1 MPSPTDFN
9 LSPYYDDF
17 NEDKKFHRILFRP
30 SFAVQA
36 RELTQSQTILQNQVE
51 RFGDHVFK
59 QGAMVIPGQVGFDLE
74 YSSIKLTSKTASALS
89 TYNGTTLT
97 GQTSGVIAEV
107 VGISATD
114 GTDPDTLFIKY
125 NKGGTNNTTVSFTAG
140 ETLNSTALNDL
151 NNPETVV
158 VASTH
163 TGSATSTEKGVY
175 YINGYFVQVDK
186 ATVVLDKYTDTPSYR
201 VGFTLTETF
210 VTPNDD
216 ASINDNAQ
224 GTSNIN
230 APGAHR
236 FKILL
241 TLTKKALAATDDSN
255 FYEIARIENGDIK
268 SMVRTTEYSVL
279 EDTLAR
285 RTFDESGDYVL
296 SNPDLDVREHLVSG
310 NNRGIFS
317 AAEGGLNSKLALGVS
332 PFKAYVNGYEAQQL
346 GTKFVDVDK
355 ARDFDTANNNKARFQ
370 VGNFVFVNNV
380 YNSPDIGFVSGDT
393 QAFKT
398 VNLYDTATAT
408 DGTEQSTVGT
418 TVPQIGRAKS
428 RGFEYVTGTESN
440 DIYPDSAVYKHYL
453 FDVDMYTHINIVDAT
468 TFGLSE
474 VLSGASSGAT
484 GIVQSL
490 STTKSAAATSIS
502 VASPGVVTLNAHG
515 FEEGQQITLS
525 GGNFAIGGSAYTP
538 GIYTVRN
545 TTTNTFELY
554 GQDGT
559 TAQNV
564 TAFTSGPTMTHGVV
578 VLANVKGTFANGEKV
593 TGQFTSNNS
602 NIQQDVRGYKA
613 VSTKEFAD
621 VKQIGMPGSPTY
633 TADTDLTSAYG

>member
-1 MPSPTDFN
+1 
-9 LSPYYDDF
+9 
-17 NEDKKFHRILFRP
+17 
-30 SFAVQA
+30 
-36 RELTQSQTILQNQVE
+36 
-51 RFGDHVFK
+51 
-59 QGAMVIPGQVGFDLE
+59 
-74 YSSIKLTSKTASALS
+74 
-89 TYNGTTLT
+89 
-97 GQTSGVIAEV
+97 
-107 VGISATD
+107 
-114 GTDPDTLFIKY
+114 
-125 NKGGTNNTTVSFTAG
+125 
-140 ETLNSTALNDL
+140 
-151 NNPETVV
+151 
-158 VASTH
+158 
-163 TGSATSTEKGVY
+163 
-175 YINGYFVQVDK
+175 
-186 ATVVLDKYTDTPSYR
+186 
-201 VGFTLTETF
+201 
-210 VTPNDD
+210 
-216 ASINDNAQ
+216 
-224 GTSNIN
+224 
-230 APGAHR
+230 
-236 FKILL
+236 
-241 TLTKKALAATDDSN
+241 
-255 FYEIARIENGDIK
+255 
-268 SMVRTTEYSVL
+268 MVRTTEYSVL

-296 SNPDLDVREHLVSG
+296 SNPDLDVREHLASG

-317 AAEGGLNSKLALGVS
+317 AAEGGSNSKLALGVS

-370 VGNFVFVNNV
+370 VGNFVYVNNV

-453 FDVDMYTHINIVDAT
+453 FDVDMYTHINIVDNTAFT
-468 TFGLSE
+468 TSE

-484 GIVQSL
+484 GIVQGISA
-490 STTKSAAATSIS
+490 TKSAAATSIS

-593 TGQFTSNNS
+593 TGQFSSNNS

-633 TADTDLTSAYG
+633 TADTDLSSAYGSNTKLDGVISVGANTAVTGNNTNFNSQLKPGDSISFNNDAGTTITRVVKAVVNNESLVLESASSGTTTNATATRQRAKLNNPELNTLLFKFPYETVKTLKTTANDGLTDTNYSVRRQFTQTLSSGAATISAGTNEVFGSLNNSDYTVSIMTTGAGSTGAVGVF